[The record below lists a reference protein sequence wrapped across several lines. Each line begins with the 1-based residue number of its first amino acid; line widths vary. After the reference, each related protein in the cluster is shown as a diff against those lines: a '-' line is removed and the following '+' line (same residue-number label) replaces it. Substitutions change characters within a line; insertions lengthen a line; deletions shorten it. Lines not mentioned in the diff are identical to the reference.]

1 MEIRNFNYSLDIQSA
16 SFFSFL
22 KSLLENSRTKFNP
35 IIPIILSFQR
45 FLKILQNIISL
56 SIVEEFKKIKGF
68 FFSVCFRIDPPQ
80 RHLIYNPYTIHREK
94 NKSSSYK
101 TYFHTLRRKFVSFQN
116 KSISWNNT
124 SKFSPYFFTQIHSP
138 SISKFNSLQNIPVKK
153 TFHPLE
159 GN

>member
-101 TYFHTLRRKFVSFQN
+101 IY
-116 KSISWNNT
+116 
-124 SKFSPYFFTQIHSP
+124 IHIFIHYGGSLFRFKINRFP
-138 SISKFNSLQNIPVKK
+138 ETTPLNSLLIFSRRSTHPPSPNSIRSK
-153 TFHPLE
+153 TSP
-159 GN
+159 

>member
-101 TYFHTLRRKFVSFQN
+101 TYFHTLRRKFVSFRKIN
-116 KSISWNNT
+116 RFPET
-124 SKFSPYFFTQIHSP
+124 TPL
-138 SISKFNSLQNIPVKK
+138 NSLLIFSRRSTHPPSPNSIRSK
-153 TFHPLE
+153 TSP
-159 GN
+159 